1 MSLLSDGG
9 KNKIENVIRC
19 WSISFRGIEM
29 RNSPLYA
36 FALSVLVATPALAHT
51 GAGSVSGFASG
62 FGHPIGGLDHLLA
75 MIAVGILASQQG
87 GKSLWLL
94 PVSFVAMMVVGGA
107 LGIAGVAVPFV
118 ELGIVGSVIVL
129 GAVIA
134 LGKHMPTGAAMALV
148 GVLAIFHG
156 HAHGTEMPV
165 DASGFEYGLGFAIA
179 TSMLHAVGLG
189 LGLAAQKAAEKFAPV
204 AVRIGG
210 GVIAAAGLAL
220 FAA

>member
-1 MSLLSDGG
+1 M
-9 KNKIENVIRC
+9 KK
-19 WSISFRGIEM
+19 
-29 RNSPLYA
+29 SPLYA

-51 GAGSVSGFASG
+51 GAGTVSGFASG

-75 MIAVGILASQQG
+75 MIAVGILAAQQG
-87 GKSLWLL
+87 GKAVWLL

-107 LGIAGVAVPFV
+107 LGMAGVGMPFV

-165 DASGFEYGLGFAIA
+165 DASGFEYGLGFALA
-179 TSMLHAVGLG
+179 TAMLHAVGLG
-189 LGLAAQKAAEKFAPV
+189 LGLAAQKVAEKIAPV

-210 GVIAAAGLAL
+210 GVIAAAGVALLA
-220 FAA
+220 A

>member
-1 MSLLSDGG
+1 MSLLYDLG

-94 PVSFVAMMVVGGA
+94 PVSFVAMMVIGGA

-165 DASGFEYGLGFAIA
+165 DASGFEYGLGFALA
-179 TSMLHAVGLG
+179 TAMLHAVGLG
-189 LGLAAQKAAEKFAPV
+189 LGIAAQKAAAKFAPV

-210 GVIAAAGLAL
+210 GVITAAGLAL

>member
-1 MSLLSDGG
+1 
-9 KNKIENVIRC
+9 
-19 WSISFRGIEM
+19 M

-51 GAGSVSGFASG
+51 GAGTVSGFASG

-75 MIAVGILASQQG
+75 MIAVGILAAQQG
-87 GKSLWLL
+87 GKAVWLL

-107 LGIAGVAVPFV
+107 LGIADVAMPFV

-148 GVLAIFHG
+148 GALAIFHG

-179 TSMLHAVGLG
+179 TAILHAVGLG
-189 LGLAAQKAAEKFAPV
+189 FGLATRKVAEKIAPV
-204 AVRIGG
+204 AVRVGG
-210 GVIAAAGLAL
+210 GVIAAAGVALLA
-220 FAA
+220 A

>member
-1 MSLLSDGG
+1 
-9 KNKIENVIRC
+9 
-19 WSISFRGIEM
+19 M

-62 FGHPIGGLDHLLA
+62 FSHPIGGLDHLLA

-179 TSMLHAVGLG
+179 TAMLHAVGLG

>member
-1 MSLLSDGG
+1 
-9 KNKIENVIRC
+9 
-19 WSISFRGIEM
+19 M

-62 FGHPIGGLDHLLA
+62 FSHPIGGLDHLLA

-134 LGKHMPTGAAMALV
+134 LGKHMPTGAAMVLV

-165 DASGFEYGLGFAIA
+165 DASGFEYGLGFALA
-179 TSMLHAVGLG
+179 TAMLHAVGLG
-189 LGLAAQKAAEKFAPV
+189 LGLAALKAAEKFAPV

>member
-1 MSLLSDGG
+1 
-9 KNKIENVIRC
+9 
-19 WSISFRGIEM
+19 M
-29 RNSPLYA
+29 RNLPLYA

-51 GAGSVSGFASG
+51 GAGTVSGLASG
-62 FGHPIGGLDHLLA
+62 FGHPMGGLDHLLA

-87 GKSLWLL
+87 GKAIWLL

-107 LGIAGVAVPFV
+107 LGVAGVAMPFV

-165 DASGFEYGLGFAIA
+165 DASGIEYGVGFAIA
-179 TSMLHAVGLG
+179 TAILHAVGLG
-189 LGLAAQKAAEKFAPV
+189 FGLAVKKVVEKIAPV
-204 AVRIGG
+204 AVRVGG
-210 GVIAAAGLAL
+210 GVIAAAGVAL
-220 FAA
+220 MAS

>member
-1 MSLLSDGG
+1 
-9 KNKIENVIRC
+9 
-19 WSISFRGIEM
+19 M

-94 PVSFVAMMVVGGA
+94 PVSFVAMMVIGGA

-165 DASGFEYGLGFAIA
+165 DASGFEYGLGFALA
-179 TSMLHAVGLG
+179 TAMLHAVGLG
-189 LGLAAQKAAEKFAPV
+189 LGIAAQKAAAKFAPV

-210 GVIAAAGLAL
+210 GVITAAGLAL

>member
-1 MSLLSDGG
+1 
-9 KNKIENVIRC
+9 
-19 WSISFRGIEM
+19 
-29 RNSPLYA
+29 
-36 FALSVLVATPALAHT
+36 
-51 GAGSVSGFASG
+51 
-62 FGHPIGGLDHLLA
+62 LLA

-179 TSMLHAVGLG
+179 TAMLHAVGLG

>member
-1 MSLLSDGG
+1 
-9 KNKIENVIRC
+9 
-19 WSISFRGIEM
+19 M

-94 PVSFVAMMVVGGA
+94 PVSFVAMMVIGGA

-165 DASGFEYGLGFAIA
+165 DASGFEYGLGFALA
-179 TSMLHAVGLG
+179 TAMLHAVGLG

>member
-1 MSLLSDGG
+1 
-9 KNKIENVIRC
+9 
-19 WSISFRGIEM
+19 M

-51 GAGSVSGFASG
+51 GAGTVSGFASG
-62 FGHPIGGLDHLLA
+62 FGHPMGGLDHLLA

-87 GKSLWLL
+87 GKAVWLL
-94 PVSFVAMMVVGGA
+94 PVSFVAMMIVGGV
-107 LGIAGVAVPFV
+107 LGVAGVAMPFV

-148 GVLAIFHG
+148 GVLAVFHG

-165 DASGFEYGLGFAIA
+165 DASGIEYGVGFAIA
-179 TSMLHAVGLG
+179 TAILHAVGLG
-189 LGLAAQKAAEKFAPV
+189 VGLAVKKMAEKIAPV
-204 AVRIGG
+204 AVRVGG
-210 GVIAAAGLAL
+210 GVIAAAGVAL
-220 FAA
+220 MAS